1 MLKVYSKVVP
11 ENPFFKNKGTFSIVI
26 IVPEI
31 RVNGLTKVG
40 AKMLDAWHHC
50 LKEMRG
56 KSITNVDKDNIKSDA
71 HEPDQA
77 KLRNL
82 EYIHPEVI
90 RLISAHFD
98 FTTIFAAFE
107 IF

>member
-50 LKEMRG
+50 TMGE
-56 KSITNVDKDNIKSDA
+56 
-71 HEPDQA
+71 
-77 KLRNL
+77 
-82 EYIHPEVI
+82 
-90 RLISAHFD
+90 LI
-98 FTTIFAAFE
+98 
-107 IF
+107 